1 MAFDLKRVLKVMLF
15 ASNGPLT
22 VKDIQTAFTRFHEQ
36 ADSLPFESD
45 AEAAEPGSE
54 SPVEATDAAAPE
66 GESIVDQSTATDQVA
81 PAPETEAA
89 ADVATETPVA
99 EGAEPPPAAG
109 TEIAE
114 AVVPPPEDD
123 EIYRDVPSLITTAQI
138 REAMDAIS
146 QELRDANSEVL
157 VVENHSGWRLVTH
170 PRYARWVRLLR
181 NEPPPVRL
189 TASAIETLAV
199 IAYRQPATRAEIEQ
213 IRGVSAEAGI
223 AKLLE
228 RDLIYV
234 VGRADLPGRPTQF
247 GTTDAF
253 LEFVGIKSLD
263 ELPASDVLSPRQID
277 AWLNT
282 SNQPAPTSDAEMGLD
297 ETQPSQMTLDQAPIV
312 AAEGGGDA
320 APADGAPAEEA
331 PAEEAPKAE

>member
-45 AEAAEPGSE
+45 TEAVETAETTEA
-54 SPVEATDAAAPE
+54 PVEGQDASAPAEATDATDAAE
-66 GESIVDQSTATDQVA
+66 A
-81 PAPETEAA
+81 TEA
-89 ADVATETPVA
+89 PVA
-99 EGAEPPPAAG
+99 DGAEQSPAIAG
-109 TEIAE
+109 EVAE
-114 AVVPPPEDD
+114 AVVPPAEED

-146 QELRDANSEVL
+146 QELRDTNSEVL

-213 IRGVSAEAGI
+213 IRGVSAEAGL

-282 SNQPAPTSDAEMGLD
+282 SNNPRPASDGDMGLD

-312 AAEGGGDA
+312 PAESAAEGRSEA
-320 APADGAPAEEA
+320 APT
-331 PAEEAPKAE
+331 EEAPKAE

>member
-15 ASNGPLT
+15 ASNGPLA

-36 ADSLPFESD
+36 SESLPLTGE
-45 AEAAEPGSE
+45 AE
-54 SPVEATDAAAPE
+54 
-66 GESIVDQSTATDQVA
+66 Q
-81 PAPETEAA
+81 
-89 ADVATETPVA
+89 
-99 EGAEPPPAAG
+99 GAEPAEAIEEVAPESEVAAEAPLAAG
-109 TEIAE
+109 EAAE
-114 AVVPPPEDD
+114 AVVPPVEED

-138 REAMDAIS
+138 RETMDAIS
-146 QELRDANSEVL
+146 QELQAAGSEVL
-157 VVENHSGWRLVTH
+157 LVESHSGWRLVSH

-199 IAYRQPATRAEIEQ
+199 IAYRQPATRAEIEN

-223 AKLLE
+223 QKLLE

-234 VGRADLPGRPTQF
+234 VGRADLPGRPIQF
-247 GTTDAF
+247 GTTDGF

-277 AWLNT
+277 AWLQT
-282 SNQPAPTSDAEMGLD
+282 TQQQGSAGDADMGLD
-297 ETQPSQMTLDQAPIV
+297 ETEPDQLTLEQAP
-312 AAEGGGDA
+312 ATAEGADVS
-320 APADGAPAEEA
+320 APAADEGETKSEG
-331 PAEEAPKAE
+331 

>member
-1 MAFDLKRVLKVMLF
+1 
-15 ASNGPLT
+15 
-22 VKDIQTAFTRFHEQ
+22 
-36 ADSLPFESD
+36 FESD
-45 AEAAEPGSE
+45 SEAAEPASETAVEAPATVAESE
-54 SPVEATDAAAPE
+54 STIDQTTAADEVAAAPE
-66 GESIVDQSTATDQVA
+66 DDAVG
-81 PAPETEAA
+81 
-89 ADVATETPVA
+89 DVATATPA
-99 EGAEPPPAAG
+99 SDNGEQLPGAG
-109 TEIAE
+109 TETPE
-114 AVVPPPEDD
+114 AVVPPTEED

-146 QELRDANSEVL
+146 QELRDTNSEVL

-282 SNQPAPTSDAEMGLD
+282 SNQPVPTGDAEMGLD
-297 ETQPSQMTLDQAPIV
+297 ETQPSQMTLDQAPV
-312 AAEGGGDA
+312 VATESAAEDGSEA
-320 APADGAPAEEA
+320 APADEA
-331 PAEEAPKAE
+331 SKAE

>member
-45 AEAAEPGSE
+45 TEAVETPETTEA
-54 SPVEATDAAAPE
+54 PVEGQD
-66 GESIVDQSTATDQVA
+66 A
-81 PAPETEAA
+81 PAPAEAIDAADATEA
-89 ADVATETPVA
+89 PVA
-99 EGAEPPPAAG
+99 DGAEESPAIAG
-109 TEIAE
+109 EVAE
-114 AVVPPPEDD
+114 AVVPPAEED

-146 QELRDANSEVL
+146 QELRDTNSEVL

-213 IRGVSAEAGI
+213 IRGVSAEAGL

-282 SNQPAPTSDAEMGLD
+282 SNNPRPASDGDMGLD

-312 AAEGGGDA
+312 AGESGAEGGSEA
-320 APADGAPAEEA
+320 APT
-331 PAEEAPKAE
+331 EEAPKAE

>member
-15 ASNGPLT
+15 ASNGPLA

-36 ADSLPFESD
+36 ASNLPLTGE
-45 AEAAEPGSE
+45 AEQGAVSADE
-54 SPVEATDAAAPE
+54 AAPE
-66 GESIVDQSTATDQVA
+66 A
-81 PAPETEAA
+81 
-89 ADVATETPVA
+89 ATESVVA
-99 EGAEPPPAAG
+99 DATAPDA
-109 TEIAE
+109 AE
-114 AVVPPPEDD
+114 AVVPAAEED
-123 EIYRDVPSLITTAQI
+123 EIYRDVPSLVTTAQI

-146 QELRDANSEVL
+146 LELQAAASEVIL
-157 VVENHSGWRLVTH
+157 VEGHSGWRLVTH

-199 IAYRQPATRAEIEQ
+199 VAYRQPVTRAEIEQ
-213 IRGVSAEAGI
+213 IRGVSAEAGLS
-223 AKLLE
+223 KLLE

-234 VGRADLPGRPTQF
+234 VGRADLPGRPIQY

-277 AWLNT
+277 AWLQ
-282 SNQPAPTSDAEMGLD
+282 SANQPRAASDADMGLD
-297 ETQPSQMTLDQAPIV
+297 ETEPDQLTLDQAQ
-312 AAEGGGDA
+312 AAA
-320 APADGAPAEEA
+320 TPAE
-331 PAEEAPKAE
+331 PVAETKTE

>member
-15 ASNGPLT
+15 ASNGPLA
-22 VKDIQTAFTRFHEQ
+22 VKDVQTAFTRFHEQ
-36 ADSLPFESD
+36 ATALPLATEPEVADAAAPSAD
-45 AEAAEPGSE
+45 EPAPEAPAAVEATPLAAEAAE
-54 SPVEATDAAAPE
+54 V
-66 GESIVDQSTATDQVA
+66 I
-81 PAPETEAA
+81 
-89 ADVATETPVA
+89 
-99 EGAEPPPAAG
+99 
-109 TEIAE
+109 
-114 AVVPPPEDD
+114 VPPTAED
-123 EIYRDVPSLITTAQI
+123 EIYRDVPSLVTAAQI

-146 QELRDANSEVL
+146 QELQAAGSEVL
-157 VVENHSGWRLVTH
+157 LVEGHSGWRLVSH

-213 IRGVSAEAGI
+213 IRGVSAEAGLT
-223 AKLLE
+223 KLLE

-234 VGRADLPGRPTQF
+234 VGRADLPGRPIQY

-277 AWLNT
+277 AWLKTAND
-282 SNQPAPTSDAEMGLD
+282 PRAASDADMGLD
-297 ETQPSQMTLDQAPIV
+297 ETEPSQLTLEQAAAATPEASTEK
-312 AAEGGGDA
+312 AAE
-320 APADGAPAEEA
+320 
-331 PAEEAPKAE
+331 